1 VSPKFVI
8 TAAIPLGNDGS
19 QTAQIVPPGVEV
31 PVLIVGSLVNHDLMP
46 FAIPKT

>member
-19 QTAQIVPPGVEV
+19 QIAQIVPPAIEV
-31 PVLIVGSLVNHDLMP
+31 PVLIVDSLVNHDLMP
-46 FAIPKT
+46 FVVPKT